1 MQTTYT
7 YDDLQAKAH
16 TLSMSLAKEGELFK
30 AVIMQTASSILANEE
45 GQDAYGKTVLSQ
57 TIAVLEWRKA
67 IEGAKESLTVELED
81 TNPDK
86 LADETF

>member
-16 TLSMSLAKEGELFK
+16 ALSMKLAKEGELFR

-45 GQDAYGKTVLSQ
+45 AGDRYGKTVLSQ

-67 IEGAKESLTVELED
+67 IEGAKDSLTVELED
-81 TNPDK
+81 TNADA